1 MSQILWERSREE
13 AEREEEESK
22 RIDYIQGSKEIMQ
35 RRGKPRRCPVDYH
48 ELPCHTEHGGRFS
61 SGCICKIGDEF
72 LL

>member
-22 RIDYIQGSKEIMQ
+22 RIDNNQGRKEKKQI
-35 RRGKPRRCPVDYH
+35 RGKPRRCPVDYH
-48 ELPCHTEHGGRFS
+48 EHPCHSEHGGRFMT
-61 SGCICKIGDEF
+61 GCICKIGDEF